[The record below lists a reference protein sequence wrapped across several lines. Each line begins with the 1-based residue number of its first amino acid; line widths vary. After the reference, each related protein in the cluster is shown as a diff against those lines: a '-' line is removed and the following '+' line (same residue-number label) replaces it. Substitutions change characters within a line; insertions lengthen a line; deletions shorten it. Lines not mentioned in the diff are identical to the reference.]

1 MYFFVGAVKPQDKIN
16 YVKFMCN
23 KLNIKLDVE
32 NSVLFDFCASKLVN
46 FNNEDVKNLLVL
58 AKEIKATKAT
68 ESINGDAVD
77 IEDLLD
83 AKNKVPG
90 NLTMNVIK
98 EFYQNKNNP
107 DSYF

>member
-1 MYFFVGAVKPQDKIN
+1 M
-16 YVKFMCN
+16 
-23 KLNIKLDVE
+23 
-32 NSVLFDFCASKLVN
+32 
-46 FNNEDVKNLLVL
+46 
-58 AKEIKATKAT
+58 ATT